1 MKTLLNKTLP
11 AFLSKY
17 FWDINFK
24 KLDSKKYPYYI
35 IERILEYGDEKA
47 VKWMMDN
54 FKKTQIKETL
64 IKKRGVSRKS
74 AVYWALIFNIPK
86 EKILC
91 LNKHYQNSFKK
102 TWPY

>member
-1 MKTLLNKTLP
+1 MKTFLNKTLP

-24 KLDSKKYPYYI
+24 KLDSKKYPHYI

-54 FKKTQIKETL
+54 FKKAQIKETL

-74 AVYWALIFNIPK
+74 AVYWASIFNVSK
-86 EKILC
+86 DKILC
-91 LNKHYQNSFKK
+91 LNKSYQKMKENH
-102 TWPY
+102 WPY